1 MKGEMLPAGKKIKRD
16 STSESGEEHGS
27 PAMGGRALL
36 LFQLRDLR
44 QEHEAAT
51 ARPMRKGRSGGQ
63 REKET
68 SRVQKQVD

>member
-27 PAMGGRALL
+27 PVMGGRALL
-36 LFQLRDLR
+36 LFQLRDLS

-51 ARPMRKGRSGGQ
+51 A
-63 REKET
+63 
-68 SRVQKQVD
+68 